1 MITTLN
7 LAKIVVLVSLSRM
20 RKDESAVVIS
30 RERSA
35 RVVEAVHQLNDAS
48 LPVRYSAQYYASILD
63 ASPTSLLVAS
73 IWRADALLAALT
85 ARFEYDDDSEVSN
98 DSHGD
103 DNDELWSLS
112 GWLTA
117 LAHWWSPP
125 PRRRRPRG
133 PNTPLRLYIMTLA
146 VIPDERRHGLASR
159 LVAAAF
165 DWARATN
172 ARCRAATLHVKASN
186 DAALMFYAR
195 LGFRQHGPLLSNHYR
210 IGDQRFHGLCLRIPL
225 TAADDSNS
233 IAIDMH
239 ASAGVVDAFDDGDN
253 GDEIG
258 LWQWICS

>member
-1 MITTLN
+1 
-7 LAKIVVLVSLSRM
+7 M
-20 RKDESAVVIS
+20 RKDDSVVIS

-35 RVVEAVHQLNDAS
+35 RVVDAVHQLNDAS
-48 LPVRYSAQYYASILD
+48 LPVRYSAQYYASMLD
-63 ASPTSLLVAS
+63 APATSLLLAS
-73 IWRADALLAALT
+73 IWRADTLLAALT
-85 ARFEYDDDSEVSN
+85 ARFEYDDN
-98 DSHGD
+98 DD
-103 DNDELWSLS
+103 DYNDNNDNNNDDDDVFSWS

-117 LAHWWSPP
+117 LARWWSPP

-146 VIPDERRHGLASR
+146 VIPEERRHGLASR

-225 TAADDSNS
+225 TADSS
-233 IAIDMH
+233 AIAIDVH
-239 ASAGVVDAFDDGDN
+239 ASGAVDVFDDGDTD
-253 GDEIG
+253 DEIG